1 MAKKERTDSFFPIIN
16 GSSWIMPAFVP
27 NNHWSSGMVLIPI
40 QKGKNNFVLK
50 QTHTQMNAE
59 KWKQITS
66 FVNNEQVNQENHSV
80 KRYFWKTTE
89 FSVYWD
95 DYSCLPCQ
103 PQVSKWCPICHYLD
117 CRQSSSKVAAKKGM
131 KIGWVK
137 MFAKIQKSMI
147 ENLLG
152 APPLMRM
159 DMK

>member
-1 MAKKERTDSFFPIIN
+1 
-16 GSSWIMPAFVP
+16 
-27 NNHWSSGMVLIPI
+27 MVLIPI

-117 CRQSSSKVAAKKGM
+117 CRQSSSKVAAKKAW
-131 KIGWVK
+131 KLVEWK
-137 MFAKIQKSMI
+137 CLQKSKKVWLKI
-147 ENLLG
+147 YLELRLWWGWIWSKLQNQSNCNCSHQSIGEVFSHIGFVCASFFFLV
-152 APPLMRM
+152 
-159 DMK
+159 